1 MTRICVYCGSSPGG
15 HAAYREAARA
25 VGTALVR
32 ANLEL
37 VYGGGDVGLMGEV
50 ANAVLDAGG
59 AAIGV
64 IPEFLV
70 PQVSHRALTALHVVP
85 TMHERKQ
92 MMADLSD
99 GFIALPGGFGTLE
112 EVIEVLTWAQLGL
125 HRKPCGLLNVAGYFD
140 PLLAWVDAAVKEG
153 FVRPQHRQLFIVSD
167 DASILLEKLAFHEP
181 PQGFVKLAGNGSRF
195 G

>member
-1 MTRICVYCGSSPGG
+1 MKRICVYCGSSPGG
-15 HAAYREAARA
+15 HTAYRDAARRL
-25 VGTALVR
+25 GTTLVR

-70 PQVSHRALTALHVVP
+70 PQVSHRKLTALHVVP
-85 TMHERKQ
+85 SMHERKQ

-99 GFIALPGGFGTLE
+99 GFIALPGGVGTLE
-112 EVIEVLTWAQLGL
+112 EVTEVLTWAQLGL
-125 HRKPCGLLNVAGYFD
+125 HPKPCGLLNVKGYFD
-140 PLLAWVDAAVKEG
+140 HLLAFLDHAVRERFIRQAYRDMLLVSADPEQLLTQFSAYAAPTMAKWEG
-153 FVRPQHRQLFIVSD
+153 
-167 DASILLEKLAFHEP
+167 LERK
-181 PQGFVKLAGNGSRF
+181 S
-195 G
+195 

>member
-1 MTRICVYCGSSPGG
+1 MKRICVYCGSSPGG
-15 HAAYREAARA
+15 HAAYRDAARDLGTTL
-25 VGTALVR
+25 VG

-70 PQVSHRALTALHVVP
+70 PQVSHRKLTALHVVP
-85 TMHERKQ
+85 SMHERKQ

-112 EVIEVLTWAQLGL
+112 EVTEVLTWAQLGL
-125 HRKPCGLLNVAGYFD
+125 HVKPCRLLNVAGYFD
-140 PLLAWVDAAVKEG
+140 HLLAFLDHAVREG
-153 FVRPQHRQLFIVSD
+153 FIRQAYRDMLLVSAD
-167 DASILLEKLAFHEP
+167 PDELLKQFSAHTAPTIRKWEGLERR
-181 PQGFVKLAGNGSRF
+181 S
-195 G
+195 

>member
-1 MTRICVYCGSSPGG
+1 MKRVCVYCGSSPGG

-25 VGTALVR
+25 LGTSLVR
-32 ANLEL
+32 TNLQL

-70 PQVSHRALTALHVVP
+70 PQVSHRRLTALHVVP

-92 MMADLSD
+92 LMADLSD
-99 GFIALPGGFGTLE
+99 AFIALPGGFGTLE
-112 EVIEVLTWAQLGL
+112 EVTEVLTWAQLGL
-125 HRKPCGLLNVAGYFD
+125 HPKPCGLLNVAGYFD
-140 PLLAWVDAAVKEG
+140 HLLAFLDHAVREG
-153 FVRPQHRQLFIVSD
+153 FIRQAYRDMLIVSAD
-167 DASILLEKLAFHEP
+167 PDGLLQQFTSYAAPTMAKWVGLER
-181 PQGFVKLAGNGSRF
+181 QS
-195 G
+195 

>member
-1 MTRICVYCGSSPGG
+1 MKRICVYCGSSPGG
-15 HAAYREAARA
+15 HAAYRDAARTL
-25 VGTALVR
+25 GSTLVR
-32 ANLEL
+32 ANLQL

-70 PQVSHRALTALHVVP
+70 PQVSHRRLTALHVVP
-85 TMHERKQ
+85 SMHERKQ

-112 EVIEVLTWAQLGL
+112 EVVEVLTWAQLGL
-125 HRKPCGLLNVAGYFD
+125 HVKPCGLLNVAGYFD
-140 PLLAWVDAAVKEG
+140 HLLAFLDHAVQEG
-153 FVRPQHRQLFIVSD
+153 FIRQAYRDMLRVSAD
-167 DASILLEKLAFHEP
+167 PEQLLEQLSAYAAPTIRKW
-181 PQGFVKLAGNGSRF
+181 AGLERTS
-195 G
+195 

>member
-1 MTRICVYCGSSPGG
+1 MKRICVYCGSSPGG

-25 VGTALVR
+25 LGIALVR
-32 ANLEL
+32 GNIHL

-59 AAIGV
+59 AAVGV

-70 PQVSHRALTALHVVP
+70 PQVSHRKLTELHVVP

-92 MMADLSD
+92 LMADLSD

-112 EVIEVLTWAQLGL
+112 EIVEALTWAQLGL
-125 HRKPCGLLNVAGYFD
+125 HPKPCGLLNVAGYFD
-140 PLLAWVDAAVKEG
+140 HLLAFLDHAVRERFIRQEYRDMLHVSADPEDLLAQFGSYAAPTLKKWTG
-153 FVRPQHRQLFIVSD
+153 
-167 DASILLEKLAFHEP
+167 LERL
-181 PQGFVKLAGNGSRF
+181 S
-195 G
+195 

>member
-140 PLLAWVDAAVKEG
+140 ALLRFLDHGVREG
-153 FVRPQHRQLFIVSD
+153 FIRQAHRDTLLVSPHPDQLLQQFRSYAAPAV
-167 DASILLEKLAFHEP
+167 AKW
-181 PQGFVKLAGNGSRF
+181 AGLDRTS
-195 G
+195 

>member
-1 MTRICVYCGSSPGG
+1 MKRICVYCGSSPGG
-15 HAAYREAARA
+15 HAAYRDAARHL
-25 VGTALVR
+25 GTTLVR

-70 PQVSHRALTALHVVP
+70 PQVSHRRLTALHVVP
-85 TMHERKQ
+85 SMHERKQ

-99 GFIALPGGFGTLE
+99 AFIAMPGGFGTIE
-112 EVIEVLTWAQLGL
+112 EVTEVLMWAQLGL
-125 HRKPCGLLNVAGYFD
+125 HPKPCGLLNVAGYFAH
-140 PLLAWVDAAVKEG
+140 LLAFLDHAVREG
-153 FVRPQHRQLFIVSD
+153 FIRQAYRDMLLVSAD
-167 DASILLEKLAFHEP
+167 PEQLLQQFKSYAAPTMAKWTGLERR
-181 PQGFVKLAGNGSRF
+181 S
-195 G
+195 